1 MPAMQKKMRQRLPVL
16 LRLSE
21 KKQRAEIWGAIFEL
35 SQAGILKVVKEG
47 QKPNPLL
54 FSST

>member
-1 MPAMQKKMRQRLPVL
+1 MPAMQKKMRQRLLVL

-47 QKPNPLL
+47 QKPNLPS
-54 FSST
+54 F